1 VGVLHVLD
9 ATAATRRGHP
19 RKAAAGILVAIAAA
33 NGCGDPVGD
42 PSDVFD
48 VSPAPVLGRWIER
61 EPTDDPPREA
71 IVEAGAG
78 VLLGVFEF
86 ERTGLAFQ
94 VNFNEASWDGTEIR
108 FVTGD
113 VFGAG
118 VESIPWT
125 ARFVAATDVDPA
137 ILRLFPR
144 IAGSVPFSVEYVRP

>member
-1 VGVLHVLD
+1 V
-9 ATAATRRGHP
+9 
-19 RKAAAGILVAIAAA
+19 AAGILLATLAA

-71 IVEAGAG
+71 VIEAGAG

-86 ERTGLAFQ
+86 ERTGLAFE
-94 VNFNEASWDGTEIR
+94 VNFNEASWDGEQIR
-108 FVTGD
+108 FLTGD

-118 VESIPWT
+118 TESITWT
-125 ARFVAATDVDPA
+125 ALLVAAANGDPT

-144 IAGSVPFSVEYVRP
+144 IDGNVPFSVEYVRP